1 MSHVLVH
8 GYANENQQTLFDT
21 AVNGISELR
30 KKVSRNLE
38 ETNWEDWESDN
49 K

>member
-1 MSHVLVH
+1 MRHVLVH
-8 GYANENQQTLFDT
+8 GYANVNPQTLFDT
-21 AVNGISELR
+21 AVNGIPELR
-30 KKVSRNLE
+30 KQVSRNLA